1 MPEQHHLKVEKRERN
16 KEKIMKSKKILILII
31 IAFFTGF
38 ANRASAQLVG
48 PVIAITGSV
57 YDAITKNPVTALL
70 VVTDANG
77 KRINASRSN
86 ASENGYYF
94 ITSLKPG
101 QKYTIT
107 VTQPNYLKEKY
118 EMEIS
123 DAYKYTEVS
132 HDFVL
137 KPMEKDIK
145 IPLTVPPFELNK
157 SKMRFG
163 AEQILESIKST
174 LMNNPTVKFE
184 IMCYPDSDENPS
196 ENQKITTERA
206 QNIESFLTS
215 SGIEKSRLSIVGSS
229 KTDPNNPPPK
239 KLKAKGKRYIGT
251 TYIKIVSI

>member
-1 MPEQHHLKVEKRERN
+1 
-16 KEKIMKSKKILILII
+16 MKNKKILYSLIVL
-31 IAFFTGF
+31 FTLLF
-38 ANRASAQLVG
+38 VNISSAQLVG

-57 YDAITKNPVTALL
+57 YDAVNKNPVTALL

-118 EMEIS
+118 ELEIS

-157 SKMRFG
+157 SKMRYG
-163 AEQILESIKST
+163 AEQILENVKST
-174 LMNNPTVKFE
+174 MMNNPNVKFE
-184 IMCYPDSDENPS
+184 IVCFPDSDENPA
-196 ENQKITTERA
+196 ENQKITVERA
-206 QNIESFLTS
+206 QNIEAYLTS
-215 SGIEKSRLSIVGSS
+215 AGIEKSRLTIAGSA

-239 KLKAKGKRYIGT
+239 KMKAKGKRYIGT
-251 TYIKIVSI
+251 TYIKITSI

>member
-1 MPEQHHLKVEKRERN
+1 VAKKERN
-16 KEKIMKSKKILILII
+16 KENIMKIKKIIILLVVV
-31 IAFFTGF
+31 FFAGLV
-38 ANRASAQLVG
+38 NHASAQLVG

-57 YDAITKNPVTALL
+57 YDAISKNPVTALL
-70 VVTDANG
+70 VVTDASG

-145 IPLTVPPFELNK
+145 IPLAVPPFELNK
-157 SKMRFG
+157 SKMRYG
-163 AEQILESIKST
+163 AEQLLESIKST
-174 LMNNPTVKFE
+174 LVNNPTVKFE
-184 IMCYPDSDENPS
+184 IICYPDSDENPS
-196 ENQKITTERA
+196 DNQKITTERA
-206 QNIESFLTS
+206 QNIETYLTS
-215 SGIEKSRLSIVGSS
+215 AGIEKSRLSIMGSS
-229 KTDPNNPPPK
+229 KTDPSNPPPK